1 MTTGL
6 IELSEHAPQTVAVV
20 YGHVKNSEYDDFLAA
35 AFTEVSRLLA
45 DQHLTPAGPPFAR
58 YRPTGV
64 GLDVTAGIPVD
75 DRFRP
80 SGRVTAELLPGGPMV
95 TAPHVGDHGTVGFT
109 YQTLEEWLAGN
120 NYQRAGDPWETY
132 PGDGSGQTLVTVPCR
147 PSPGNPRPL
156 HIRP

>member
-20 YGHVKNSEYDDFLAA
+20 YGHVKNSEYDEFLAA
-35 AFTEVSRLLA
+35 AFTEVRRLLD
-45 DQHLTPAGPPFAR
+45 DQHLPPAGPPFAR

-80 SGRVTAELLPGGPMV
+80 SGRVTADVLPGGPMV

-109 YQTLEEWLAGN
+109 YQTLQEWLAGN
-120 NYQRAGDPWETY
+120 NYRPAGDPWETY
-132 PGDGSGQTLVTVPCR
+132 PDGNPGQTLVTVPCR
-147 PSPGNPRPL
+147 PAPGNPRPQ

>member
-6 IELSEHAPQTVAVV
+6 IELSDHAPQTVAVV
-20 YGHVKNSEYDDFLAA
+20 YGHVKNSEFDDFLAA
-35 AFTEVSRLLA
+35 AFSEVRSLLA
-45 DQHLTPAGPPFAR
+45 EQHLTPAGPPFAR

-80 SGRVTAELLPGGPMV
+80 SGRVTAELLPGGSMV
-95 TAPHVGDHGTVGFT
+95 TAPHEGDHGTVGFT

-120 NYQRAGDPWETY
+120 NYQRAGDPWESF

-147 PSPGNPRPL
+147 PSPGNPRPYRI
-156 HIRP
+156 HP